1 MLHSL
6 KAIISTEMKLIWRD
20 WLFRIFAVLA
30 LLLLGGTSFGFFSSL
45 TDFPYAARSI
55 PAAMPYYVSL
65 IFNVAQIVV
74 MAFLA
79 TDILKR
85 DQKFDTLEVVFI
97 RPLDNHTILLGRALA
112 MMLMF
117 LLVNLLVLTVAL
129 VINLAFSDLG
139 FQPLGYLIYPF
150 LLAVPSMFFT
160 VGLAFLLMQLSGNQA
175 VSIAVLIGT
184 GALSFFFLGERW
196 HHLGDLAGWFVPM
209 LYSEITGF
217 SGFGKIL
224 LQRSIYVLLGWTF
237 LSLTII
243 RFKRLP
249 QSRLKRNLWGV
260 FSLLFLGASLI
271 AAWQYWRLGDAPL
284 RLREEMRALNAQYRE
299 TPVLSPLQVD
309 LEVRHLEER
318 LEGKASLRL
327 LNNNS
332 VPLGEALLTLNP
344 GLQVE
349 DVRVNGAIAAFTRQQ
364 HLLLVQLPSPLAAG
378 DSLDLQIA
386 YRGTVN
392 DQATY
397 LYIREED
404 RAKPFRIWT
413 AKADKRHAFLQ
424 SDYVLLPYSVMWYP
438 MPGFTEGSFFPARL
452 SRPFC
457 RFSLRVYHQPQM
469 TALSQGEAQADLPP
483 GESVFRPAYP
493 LPGISLTIGNY
504 QLEEIEVDSLSYQ
517 VWRYPGHDFY
527 RAAMDSL
534 GDTLTGIIRDMRHD
548 YENELGFGYPFDRLL
563 LVETPVH
570 YYAFDRVWTPQT
582 DRFQPEQIWVPE
594 SGGLVEALDLKRIE
608 RGLKWR
614 MERGNQTFTEAE
626 LAAMKVQR
634 MLQGAFLGEMRGRFG
649 PGGDIV
655 TYQPDMNI
663 FPLFFPLSNFVD
675 SPASPYFNSALEGY
689 LQTRTQTHVPMWEVT
704 GATEMSLTEKAS
716 RSMTLGTLDSLLLDD
731 EQRDIAATAVA
742 VRGEVLFK
750 TLQGAA
756 PDDQT
761 FNEALSQFIEAHRFQ
776 SLPLDSMGQF
786 LSGKLGI
793 NFDDYL
799 ATWQRQQGL
808 PGFLIGNLDLYQTI
822 FRGKLRYQVFF
833 EVENP
838 EIIPGILEVQFSYG
852 RGFGPRRD
860 QEETVRVFELGP
872 GEKKRMGMILDQE
885 PSRVVFNTIFARNL
899 PIQYAFRFEKA
910 ERRRRARTFEGEELL
925 DKPAPSDTAAIV
937 VDNLDSGFRMINPPQ
952 ESLLRKWVIK
962 DNPEEEDFGFFNVWR
977 PSPRWELIKNATF
990 YGKFVHSAYYVR
1002 GGGDAHKAIW
1012 EAELPVTGRY
1022 RVYTYV
1028 FEEDQLLRPWERR
1041 RASWDNF
1048 HYRIFSADGEQE
1060 AELPLESSEPGWQL
1074 LGTFYFNQG
1083 EARVELTNS
1092 GDSFVVIADAIKFV
1106 PVEVSRA
1113 E

>member
-1 MLHSL
+1 M
-6 KAIISTEMKLIWRD
+6 
-20 WLFRIFAVLA
+20 
-30 LLLLGGTSFGFFSSL
+30 
-45 TDFPYAARSI
+45 
-55 PAAMPYYVSL
+55 
-65 IFNVAQIVV
+65 
-74 MAFLA
+74 
-79 TDILKR
+79 
-85 DQKFDTLEVVFI
+85 
-97 RPLDNHTILLGRALA
+97 
-112 MMLMF
+112 
-117 LLVNLLVLTVAL
+117 
-129 VINLAFSDLG
+129 
-139 FQPLGYLIYPF
+139 
-150 LLAVPSMFFT
+150 
-160 VGLAFLLMQLSGNQA
+160 
-175 VSIAVLIGT
+175 
-184 GALSFFFLGERW
+184 
-196 HHLGDLAGWFVPM
+196 
-209 LYSEITGF
+209 
-217 SGFGKIL
+217 
-224 LQRSIYVLLGWTF
+224 
-237 LSLTII
+237 
-243 RFKRLP
+243 
-249 QSRLKRNLWGV
+249 
-260 FSLLFLGASLI
+260 
-271 AAWQYWRLGDAPL
+271 
-284 RLREEMRALNAQYRE
+284 
-299 TPVLSPLQVD
+299 
-309 LEVRHLEER
+309 
-318 LEGKASLRL
+318 
-327 LNNNS
+327 
-332 VPLGEALLTLNP
+332 
-344 GLQVE
+344 
-349 DVRVNGAIAAFTRQQ
+349 
-364 HLLLVQLPSPLAAG
+364 
-378 DSLDLQIA
+378 
-386 YRGTVN
+386 
-392 DQATY
+392 
-397 LYIREED
+397 
-404 RAKPFRIWT
+404 
-413 AKADKRHAFLQ
+413 
-424 SDYVLLPYSVMWYP
+424 
-438 MPGFTEGSFFPARL
+438 
-452 SRPFC
+452 
-457 RFSLRVYHQPQM
+457 
-469 TALSQGEAQADLPP
+469 
-483 GESVFRPAYP
+483 
-493 LPGISLTIGNY
+493 
-504 QLEEIEVDSLSYQ
+504 
-517 VWRYPGHDFY
+517 
-527 RAAMDSL
+527 
-534 GDTLTGIIRDMRHD
+534 
-548 YENELGFGYPFDRLL
+548 
-563 LVETPVH
+563 
-570 YYAFDRVWTPQT
+570 
-582 DRFQPEQIWVPE
+582 
-594 SGGLVEALDLKRIE
+594 
-608 RGLKWR
+608 
-614 MERGNQTFTEAE
+614 
-626 LAAMKVQR
+626 
-634 MLQGAFLGEMRGRFG
+634 
-649 PGGDIV
+649 
-655 TYQPDMNI
+655 
-663 FPLFFPLSNFVD
+663 
-675 SPASPYFNSALEGY
+675 
-689 LQTRTQTHVPMWEVT
+689 
-704 GATEMSLTEKAS
+704 
-716 RSMTLGTLDSLLLDD
+716 
-731 EQRDIAATAVA
+731 A